1 MIFVCIIFD
10 FKSMQ
15 FVINTTIVYIC
26 VKLFAIMRTILII
39 GAGRS
44 ASSLIQYLLNKAV
57 EEDLHLI
64 IGDLSLESAQNKTN
78 NHPNATAISL
88 DIFDERSRKEAIQ
101 KADIVISMLPAH
113 LHIEVAKDCIIY
125 KKNMVTAS
133 YISDAMQ
140 ELDVLAKEN
149 NLIFMNEIGLDPG
162 IDHMSAMKVINEIKA
177 KGGKML
183 LFESFCG
190 GLVAPESDTNLWN
203 YKFTWAPRNV
213 VLAGQGGAAKFIQE
227 GTYKYIPYCNLF
239 RRTEFLEV
247 EGYGKFEAY
256 SNRDS
261 LKYLDVYGL
270 NDVLTLFRGT
280 IRRVGFSK
288 AWNMFVQLGMTD
300 DSYVMEDSEN
310 MSYRQFVNSFLPY
323 HPTDSVE
330 IKMRLILKIDQ
341 DDIMWD
347 KLLELDLFNPNK
359 KVGLKNATPAQI
371 LEKILTD
378 SWTLQPKDKDM
389 IVMYHK
395 FGYEIE
401 GVKQQIDSKM
411 VCIGEDQT
419 YTAMAK
425 TVGLPVAMATLLML
439 NGKIK
444 TPGVQLPIREEVY
457 LPILK
462 ELEEYGV
469 IFKEQIV
476 PYLGYNA

>member
-1 MIFVCIIFD
+1 M
-10 FKSMQ
+10 KH
-15 FVINTTIVYIC
+15 
-26 VKLFAIMRTILII
+26 ILIV

-44 ASSLIQYLLNKAV
+44 SSSLIRYLLLKSESEN
-57 EEDLHLI
+57 LHI
-64 IGDLSLESAQNKTN
+64 VVADLSLALAERKTQ
-78 NHPNATAISL
+78 NHPNATPIALNIFEVEERKTAIENAS
-88 DIFDERSRKEAIQ
+88 II
-101 KADIVISMLPAH
+101 ISMLPAY
-113 LHIEVAKDCIIY
+113 LHIEIAKDCLKF
-125 KKNMVTAS
+125 KKHLVTAS
-133 YISDAMQ
+133 YISDGMQ
-140 ELDVLAKEN
+140 ELNEEAKKN
-149 NLIFMNEIGLDPG
+149 NLIFMNEVGLDPG
-162 IDHMSAMKVINEIKA
+162 IDHMSAMKVIDEIRE

-190 GLVAPESDTNLWN
+190 GLVAPESDNNLWN

-227 GTYKYIPYCNLF
+227 GTYKYIPYGTLF

-261 LKYLDVYGL
+261 LKYRSIYGL
-270 NDVLTLFRGT
+270 DDILTLYRGT

-300 DSYVMEDSEN
+300 DSYIMEDSEN
-310 MSYRQFVNSFLPY
+310 MSYRQFTNSFLPY

-347 KLLELDLFNPNK
+347 KLLELDLFNADK
-359 KVGLKNATPAQI
+359 KVNLPNATPAQI
-371 LEKILTD
+371 LEKILSD
-378 SWTLQPKDKDM
+378 SWTLEPDDKDM

-395 FGYEIE
+395 FGYELNGE
-401 GVKQQIDSKM
+401 KKQIDSKM
-411 VCIGEDQT
+411 VCIGDDQT

-425 TVGLPVAMATLLML
+425 TVGLPVAIATLLIL
-439 NGKIK
+439 NGKIT
-444 TPGVQLPIREEVY
+444 TPGVQLPINKEVY
-457 LPILK
+457 MPILE

-469 IFKEQIV
+469 IFHEETM
-476 PYLGYNA
+476 PYFGYNPDLF

>member
-1 MIFVCIIFD
+1 
-10 FKSMQ
+10 
-15 FVINTTIVYIC
+15 
-26 VKLFAIMRTILII
+26 MRTILII

-44 ASSLIQYLLNKAV
+44 ASSLIQYLLDKSEAEN
-57 EEDLHLI
+57 LHLV
-64 IGDLSLESAQNKTN
+64 IGDLSLALAQKKIN
-78 NHPNATAISL
+78 NHPNATPIAF
-88 DIFDERSRKEAIQ
+88 DIFDKNQRQTAIQ
-101 KADIVISMLPAH
+101 KAAIVISMLPAH
-113 LHIEVAKDCIIY
+113 LHIEVAKDCIVY
-125 KKNMVTAS
+125 RKHLVTAS
-133 YISDAMQ
+133 YISDAMY
-140 ELDVLAKEN
+140 ELNEAAKTN

-162 IDHMSAMKVINEIKA
+162 IDHMSAMKVIDEIREQ
-177 KGGKML
+177 GGKML

-190 GLVAPESDTNLWN
+190 GLVAPESDDNLWN

-213 VLAGQGGAAKFIQE
+213 VLAGQGGTAKFIQE
-227 GTYKYIPYCNLF
+227 GAYKYIPYVNLF

-261 LKYLDVYGL
+261 LKYRSVYGL
-270 NDVLTLFRGT
+270 DDVLTLYRGT

-300 DSYVMEDSEN
+300 DSYIMENSEN

-347 KLLELDLFNPNK
+347 KLLELDLFNRNK

-371 LEKILTD
+371 LEKILSD
-378 SWTLQPKDKDM
+378 SWTLKPNDKDM

-395 FGYEIE
+395 FGFVLNGEE
-401 GVKQQIDSKM
+401 KQIDSKM
-411 VCIGEDQT
+411 VCLGEDQT

-425 TVGLPVAMATLLML
+425 TVGLPVAMATLLIL
-439 NGKIK
+439 NGKIT
-444 TPGVQLPIREEVY
+444 TPGVQLPIRKEVY

-469 IFKEQIV
+469 VFHEQAM
-476 PYLGYNA
+476 PYVGYNPDKVFN

>member
-1 MIFVCIIFD
+1 
-10 FKSMQ
+10 
-15 FVINTTIVYIC
+15 
-26 VKLFAIMRTILII
+26 MRSILIF

-44 ASSLIQYLLNKAV
+44 ASSLIRYLLAKSESEN
-57 EEDLHLI
+57 LHLVVA
-64 IGDLSLESAQNKTN
+64 DLSLALAEKKTQ
-78 NHPNATAISL
+78 NHPNATPIALNIFETEERKAAI
-88 DIFDERSRKEAIQ
+88 E
-101 KADIVISMLPAH
+101 KASIVISMLPAH
-113 LHIEVAKDCIIY
+113 LHIEIAKDCIEY
-125 KKNMVTAS
+125 KKHLVTAS

-140 ELDVLAKEN
+140 ALDEEARKN

-162 IDHMSAMKVINEIKA
+162 IDHMSAMKVIDEIRA
-177 KGGKML
+177 KGGNML

-190 GLVAPESDTNLWN
+190 GLVAPECDNNLWN

-227 GTYKYIPYCNLF
+227 GTYKYIPYGTVF

-261 LKYLDVYGL
+261 LKYRSIYGL
-270 NDVLTLFRGT
+270 DDILTLYRGT
-280 IRRVGFSK
+280 IRRVGYSK

-300 DSYVMEDSEN
+300 DSYIMEDSKN

-330 IKMRLILKIDQ
+330 IKTRLILKIDQ

-347 KLLELDLFNPNK
+347 KLLELDLFNPDK
-359 KVGLKNATPAQI
+359 KVDLPNATPAQI
-371 LEKILTD
+371 LEKILSD
-378 SWTLQPKDKDM
+378 SWTLEPNDKDM

-395 FGYEIE
+395 FGYELN
-401 GVKQQIDSKM
+401 GKKQQIDSKM
-411 VCIGEDQT
+411 VCIGDDQT

-425 TVGLPVAMATLLML
+425 TVGLPVAMATLLIL
-439 NGKIK
+439 NGKIT
-444 TPGVQLPIREEVY
+444 TPGVQLPIKKEVY
-457 LPILK
+457 QPILK

-469 IFKEQIV
+469 VFNEQNM
-476 PYLGYNA
+476 PYFGYNPDLF

>member
-1 MIFVCIIFD
+1 
-10 FKSMQ
+10 
-15 FVINTTIVYIC
+15 
-26 VKLFAIMRTILII
+26 MRTILII

-44 ASSLIQYLLNKAV
+44 ASSLIQYLLNKSD
-57 EEDLHLI
+57 EENLHLV
-64 IGDLSLESAQNKTN
+64 IGDLALASAQNKTN
-78 NHPNATAISL
+78 SHPNATAIAL
-88 DIFDERSRKEAIQ
+88 DVFNQDQRKNAIQ

-113 LHIEVAKDCIIY
+113 LHIEVARDCIVY
-125 KKNMVTAS
+125 KKHMVTAS
-133 YISDAMQ
+133 YVSDAIQ
-140 ELDVLAKEN
+140 ELDALAKEN
-149 NLIFMNEIGLDPG
+149 NLVFMNEIGLDPG
-162 IDHMSAMKVINEIKA
+162 IDHMSAMKVINEIRA
-177 KGGKML
+177 NGGKML

-227 GTYKYIPYCNLF
+227 GTYKYIPYWNLF

-261 LKYLDVYGL
+261 LKYIDVYGL

-300 DSYVMEDSEN
+300 DSYIMEGSEN

-378 SWTLQPKDKDM
+378 SWTLQPKEKDM

-395 FGYEIE
+395 FGYELNGE
-401 GVKQQIDSKM
+401 KHQIDSKM
-411 VCIGEDQT
+411 VCLGENQT

-425 TVGLPVAMATLLML
+425 TVGLPVAMATLLIL

-444 TPGVQLPIREEVY
+444 TPGVQLPIWEEVY

-469 IFKEQIV
+469 VFKEQAV
-476 PYLGYNA
+476 PYLGYNPE